1 MRRAMGNRIGA
12 WVRRLATD
20 DDQLQAAELSSGVVA
35 DGSRPTGSCT
45 AGERVMILG
54 RLRCVDLQ
62 PADSLATLTAEL
74 WDGTDAVQLIWL
86 GRRTIPGVEAGRTV
100 RAHGRLAM
108 RDGRKVMYN
117 PQYELLPAHT

>member
-1 MRRAMGNRIGA
+1 MGNRIGA
-12 WVRRLATD
+12 WVRGLTTD
-20 DDQLQAAELSSGVVA
+20 GDQLHADELSSEVRA
-35 DGSRPTGSCT
+35 DGARLTDSCT

-54 RLRCVDLQ
+54 RLRCVELQ

-86 GRRTIPGVEAGRTV
+86 GRRTIPGIEAGRTL
-100 RAHGRLAM
+100 RAHGRLAI
-108 RDGRKVMYN
+108 REGRKVLYN